1 MHAKQILRSAG
12 LRVTQTRLDMIGI
25 FKSHNY
31 AIGHSLIEDIL
42 PNVDRITIYRTLKT
56 FEECGIIHKIMDS
69 AGATKYALCEE
80 ICLTRD
86 HHHDHHIHFHCDVC
100 DHTFCVDEVAVP
112 DVMLPEKYKV
122 KEKNLIITGIC
133 ENCTEE

>member
-1 MHAKQILRSAG
+1 MYAQEILRSAG
-12 LRVTQTRLDMIGI
+12 LRVTQTRLDIIGI
-25 FKSHNY
+25 FKSRNY
-31 AIGHSLIEDIL
+31 AIDHGVIEGIL
-42 PNVDRITIYRTLKT
+42 PGVDRITVYRTLKT

-69 AGATKYALCEE
+69 TGATKYALCEE
-80 ICLTRD
+80 ICLTQN

-112 DVMLPEKYKV
+112 EVILPEKYKV
-122 KEKNLIITGIC
+122 KDKNLIITGTC